1 MSEQAPVKKYTVFLP
16 KTDFPMKADLPQRE
30 PKRLERWKA
39 EGLYA
44 RIEARRRADNAAGKG
59 KGREI
64 LHDGPP
70 YANGAIHMGHALNKI
85 LKDVVVKSRWMEG
98 YESPYVPGWDC
109 HGLPIE
115 HAVEKDLGPKRR
127 ELSRAEF
134 LQKCRAYAQKWIDT
148 QRTAFQRLGV
158 LGAWEQ
164 PYITMAPRY
173 EAETVRHLARLFES
187 GSVTRKLKVVHWSYG
202 ARTALAEAEV
212 EYADKTS
219 PAITVAFPVEAQ
231 SGLDFIRR
239 FGDRLLAA
247 AGNKPVELFLP
258 IWTTT
263 PWTLPSNLAISV
275 NPDMDYQLL
284 VRPSGGPTL
293 QVVVVAT
300 ALAEDL
306 AKKMQVDAFSSTAN
320 HSEPFKGSE
329 LKGLAGR
336 HPWLNRR
343 SPILLGAHVTAEAGT
358 GLVHTAPD
366 HGVDDF
372 NVVAFHNH
380 SQPELEEK
388 LGLLQLVGPDGKFL
402 PAVDDPELEGKNIF
416 DCNPLVVEKLRRI
429 GALLHEESLTHSY
442 PHCWR
447 TKTPIL
453 FRATEQWFITMDSEL
468 AGKGRSLRELGLA
481 GVEGTQWVPAQG
493 QNRIHAM
500 IAGRPDWCISRQRAW
515 GTPITVLRC
524 EACGEPLVDR
534 TIFETAATAI
544 EQGGIEAWA
553 DLPVERL
560 VPAGAAC
567 TCGSAAFQKET
578 DILDVWI
585 DSGVSASVVC
595 ESHPELGR
603 ADYGNFIYLEGSDQH
618 RGWFHSSL
626 LFNLA
631 ATGTKPYKQ
640 VVTHGF
646 VLDGK
651 GQKMSKSLGNVI
663 TPEEILKTLGAD
675 ILRWWAASSDYSEDI
690 RISKEI
696 LDRSADAYRKTR
708 NTLRFLLGALAD
720 FDPATDAVAESGL
733 APLDR
738 WVLAA
743 FGRMAGEVRDAYTR
757 FEFHRATQAL
767 LGFCQLELSGRYFEI
782 IKDRLYCDALDSPRR
797 RSCRHACWELAKG
810 LSALLAPVMSFTADE
825 AWEQIPGCEGS
836 VHEQRF
842 PEAKGGAVDPRWDRL
857 WEVREAVQAAMEPH
871 RAAKTVGTSL
881 DAAVAVT
888 LGSQADWDLLDAIGE
903 SLDDLFVVSSLA
915 RSADPSAIA
924 PVVAV
929 APHDGEKCPR
939 CWNRKGGQGTG
950 EDAALCGRCATV
962 VGA

>member
-1 MSEQAPVKKYTVFLP
+1 MSEQAPVKKYSVFLP

-30 PKRLERWKA
+30 PKRLERWKV
-39 EGLYA
+39 ESLYA

-59 KGREI
+59 KGREV

-98 YESPYVPGWDC
+98 YESPYIPGWDC

-134 LQKCRAYAQKWIDT
+134 LQRCRAYAQKWIDT

-164 PYITMAPRY
+164 PYVTMAPRY
-173 EAETVRHLARLFES
+173 EAETVRHLARLFET
-187 GSVTRKLKVVHWSYG
+187 GAVTRKLKVVHWSYG

-212 EYADKTS
+212 EYADRTS
-219 PAITVAFPVEAQ
+219 PAITVAFPVADSEA
-231 SGLDFIRR
+231 RR
-239 FGDRLLAA
+239 L
-247 AGNKPVELFLP
+247 ELPTPLFVP

-263 PWTLPSNLAISV
+263 PWTLPSNKAVSMH
-275 NPDMDYQLL
+275 PDLEYAVVRAGDRHYL
-284 VRPSGGPTL
+284 VAVPLR
-293 QVVVVAT
+293 
-300 ALAEDL
+300 EDF
-306 AKKMQVDAFSSTAN
+306 AKKI
-320 HSEPFKGSE
+320 SEQLHTVEIRKGTE
-329 LKGLAGR
+329 FQTLVAR
-336 HPWLNRR
+336 HPWIDRD
-343 SPILLGAHVTAEAGT
+343 SPILLGDHVTADTGT

-372 NVVAFHNH
+372 HVAH
-380 SQPELEEK
+380 Q

-402 PAVDDPELEGKNIF
+402 QAVNDAELEGKNIF
-416 DCNPLVVEKLRRI
+416 DCNPLVVERLRQAGR
-429 GALLHEESLTHSY
+429 LLHEESLTHSY

-447 TKTPIL
+447 TRTPIL

-468 AGKGRSLRELGLA
+468 NGKGRSLRELGIE
-481 GVEGTQWVPAQG
+481 GVEQTQWIPAQG

-500 IAGRPDWCISRQRAW
+500 ISGRPDWCISRQRAW

-524 EACGEPLVDR
+524 EACGEPLVDKK
-534 TIFETAATAI
+534 IFELAAAAI
-544 EQGGIEAWA
+544 EEKGIEAWSE
-553 DLPVERL
+553 LPLETL
-560 VPAGAAC
+560 LPAGARC
-567 TCGSAAFQKET
+567 RCGSTLFQKET

-595 ESHPELGR
+595 ASHPELK
-603 ADYGNFIYLEGSDQH
+603 AEDYGKFIYLEGSDQH

-631 ATGTKPYKQ
+631 ARGTKPYKQ

-675 ILRWWAASSDYSEDI
+675 ILRWWAASCDYSEDI

-696 LDRSADAYRKTR
+696 LDRSADAYRKIR
-708 NTLRFLLGALAD
+708 NTLRFLLGALSD
-720 FDPATDAVAESGL
+720 FDPAKDEVAPADL

-738 WVLAA
+738 WVLEA
-743 FGRMAGEVRDAYTR
+743 FARTTAEVRDAYTR

-767 LGFCQLELSGRYFEI
+767 LSFCQLELSSRYFEI

-797 RSCRHACWELAKG
+797 RSCRRTCRELVTS
-810 LSALLAPVMSFTADE
+810 LCTLLAPVMAYTADE

-836 VHEQRF
+836 VHEQQF
-842 PEAKGGAVDPRWDRL
+842 PMLGSKDAEPVWEKL
-857 WEVREAVQAAMEPH
+857 WLVREAVHAAMEPL
-871 RAAKTVGTSL
+871 RAAKAVGTSL
-881 DAAVAVT
+881 DAAVTIA
-888 LGSQADWDLLDAIGE
+888 LPAQADWDALDALGE
-903 SLDDLFVVSSLA
+903 SLDDLLVVSSLTRA
-915 RSADPSAIA
+915 VDASAGAA
-924 PVVAV
+924 PLVTVVA
-929 APHDGEKCPR
+929 HDGPKCPR
-939 CWNRKGGQGTG
+939 CWNHKGGHGQG
-950 EDAALCGRCATV
+950 EDAALCVRCATV
-962 VGA
+962 IA

>member
-1 MSEQAPVKKYTVFLP
+1 MSEQVPAKKYSVFLP

-39 EGLYA
+39 PDVEGKNLYA
-44 RIEARRRADNAAGKG
+44 RIEAKRKADNLAGKG
-59 KGREI
+59 KGREV

-85 LKDVVVKSRWMEG
+85 LKDVVVKSRWLEG

-134 LQKCRAYAQKWIDT
+134 LQKCRTYAQKWIDT

-164 PYITMAPRY
+164 PYVTMDPRY
-173 EAETVRHLARLFES
+173 EAETVRHLAKLFDS

-212 EYADKTS
+212 EYADRTS
-219 PAITVAFPVEAQ
+219 PAITVAFPVSDAEAKRMD
-231 SGLDFIRR
+231 LPTP
-239 FGDRLLAA
+239 LY
-247 AGNKPVELFLP
+247 LP

-263 PWTLPSNLAISV
+263 PWTLPSNLAV
-275 NPDMDYQLL
+275 AMHPDMEYAMLATTLAGQPVHYIVAVPLL
-284 VRPSGGPTL
+284 EDFAKKL
-293 QVVVVAT
+293 QVSLT
-300 ALAEDL
+300 
-306 AKKMQVDAFSSTAN
+306 STA
-320 HSEPFKGSE
+320 HIKGIRKGTHFQT
-329 LKGLAGR
+329 LKYH
-336 HPWLNRR
+336 HPWLDRE
-343 SPILLGAHVTAEAGT
+343 SPVLMADYVTSDTGT

-372 NVVAFHNH
+372 NLAQH
-380 SQPELEEK
+380 
-388 LGLLQLVGPDGKFL
+388 LGLLQLVGPDGKFV
-402 PAVDDPELEGKNIF
+402 PAVNDPELEGKNIF
-416 DCNPLVVEKLRRI
+416 DSNPLVVERLRTLATDPWAHRDK
-429 GALLHEESLTHSY
+429 GFLLHEESLLHSY

-447 TKTPIL
+447 TRTPIL

-468 AGKGRSLRELGLA
+468 NGKGRSLRELGIE
-481 GVEGTQWVPAQG
+481 GVEQTQWIPAQG

-524 EACGEPLVDR
+524 EVCGEPLVDK
-534 TIFETAATAI
+534 TIFATAAAAI
-544 EQGGIEAWA
+544 EKGGIEAWSE
-553 DLPVERL
+553 LPVDQL
-560 VPAGAAC
+560 LPAGALC
-567 TCGSAAFQKET
+567 PCGSKAFLKET

-595 ESHPELGR
+595 DTHPDLSR

-651 GQKMSKSLGNVI
+651 GQKMSKSLGNTI

-675 ILRWWAASSDYSEDI
+675 ILRWWAGSCDYSEDI
-690 RISKEI
+690 RISREI
-696 LDRSADAYRKTR
+696 LDRSADAYRKIR

-720 FDPATDAVAESGL
+720 FDPVKDTVAEKDL

-738 WVLAA
+738 WVLATFA
-743 FGRMAGEVRDAYTR
+743 RTTQEVRDAYTR

-767 LGFCQLELSGRYFEI
+767 HGFCQLELSGRYFEI

-797 RSCRHACWELAKG
+797 RSCRQACWELAKG
-810 LSALLAPVMSFTADE
+810 LCTLLAPVMSFTADE
-825 AWEQIPGCEGS
+825 AWEQIPGCAGS

-842 PEAKGGAVDPRWDRL
+842 PEFGICDAEIKWEKL
-857 WEVREAVQAAMEPH
+857 WEVRGAVQAAMEPH
-871 RAAKTVGTSL
+871 RAAKTIGTSL
-881 DAAVAVT
+881 DAAVQISLKDQT
-888 LGSQADWDLLDAIGE
+888 EWDLLASLGE
-903 SLDDLFVVSSLA
+903 SLDDLFVVSSIA
-915 RSADPSAIA
+915 RIVDSSANAGPI
-924 PVVAV
+924 VTVTT
-929 APHDGEKCPR
+929 HDGTKCPR
-939 CWNRKGGQGTG
+939 CWNHKGGSGTG
-950 EDAALCGRCATV
+950 EDAALCVRCASV
-962 VGA
+962 VAL

>member
-1 MSEQAPVKKYTVFLP
+1 MSEQTPVKKYSVFLP
-16 KTDFPMKADLPQRE
+16 RTDFPMKADLPQRE

-39 EGLYA
+39 EGLYR
-44 RIEARRRADNAAGKG
+44 RIEAKRQADNAAGTG
-59 KGREI
+59 RGREV

-85 LKDVVVKSRWMEG
+85 LKDVVVKSRWMAG

-134 LQKCRAYAQKWIDT
+134 LQRCRVYAQKWIDT

-164 PYITMAPRY
+164 PYVTMDPRY
-173 EAETVRHLARLFES
+173 EAETVRHLAKLFDS
-187 GSVTRKLKVVHWSYG
+187 GAVTRKLKVVHWSYG

-219 PAITVAFPVEAQ
+219 PAITVAFPVELE
-231 SGLDFIRR
+231 SGLTFVRR
-239 FGDRLLAA
+239 FGARILAA
-247 AGNKPVELFLP
+247 AGDKPVELFLP

-275 NPDMDYQLL
+275 HPDLDYQLL
-284 VRPSGGPTL
+284 VRPSGGSTL
-293 QVVVVAT
+293 QVVVVAV

-320 HSEPFKGSE
+320 HSEPFRGSE
-329 LKGLAGR
+329 LKGLAAR
-336 HPWLNRR
+336 HPWLDRR
-343 SPILLGAHVTAEAGT
+343 SPILMGGHVTAEAGT

-380 SQPELEEK
+380 SVQELEDK

-402 PAVDDPELEGKNIF
+402 PAVNDPELEGKNIF
-416 DCNPLVVEKLRRI
+416 DANPLVVDRLRRE
-429 GALLHEESLTHSY
+429 GRLLHEESLTHSY

-447 TKTPIL
+447 TRTPIL
-453 FRATEQWFITMDSEL
+453 FRATEQWFITMDTEL
-468 AGKGRSLRELGLA
+468 AGKGRSLRELGLE
-481 GVEGTQWVPAQG
+481 GVEQTQWIPAQG

-524 EACGEPLVDR
+524 EACGEPLVADS
-534 TIFETAATAI
+534 IFEAAAAAI
-544 EQGGIEAWA
+544 EEGGIEAWA
-553 DLPVERL
+553 ELPLEGL
-560 VPAGAAC
+560 VPAGAVC
-567 TCGSAAFQKET
+567 PCGSKAFQKET

-595 ESHPELGR
+595 ASHPELKR
-603 ADYGNFIYLEGSDQH
+603 SDYSQFIYLEGSDQH

-675 ILRWWAASSDYSEDI
+675 ILRWWAASCDYSEDI
-690 RISKEI
+690 RISREI
-696 LDRSADAYRKTR
+696 LDRSADAYRKIR
-708 NTLRFLLGALAD
+708 NTLRFLLGALAE
-720 FDPATDAVAESGL
+720 FDPTRDAVAPADL

-738 WVLAA
+738 WVLDA
-743 FGRMAGEVRDAYTR
+743 FARTAQEGRDAYTR

-767 LGFCQLELSGRYFEI
+767 HGFCQLELSGRYFEI

-797 RSCRHACWELAKG
+797 RSCRATCWELVKG
-810 LSALLAPVMSFTADE
+810 LCTLLAPVMSFTTDE
-825 AWEQIPGCEGS
+825 AWEQIPGCSGS

-842 PEAKGGAVDPRWDRL
+842 PEPAVAQEATPWARL

-881 DAAVAVT
+881 DAHITVSLSAAD
-888 LGSQADWDLLDAIGE
+888 QALLEGLGE
-903 SLDDLFVVSSLA
+903 SLDDLLVVSGLTLQTGPLA
-915 RSADPSAIA
+915 IQ
-924 PVVAV
+924 VATH
-929 APHDGEKCPR
+929 AGTKCPR
-939 CWNRKGGQGTG
+939 CWNHKGGHGQG
-950 EDAALCGRCATV
+950 EDMALCVRCAAV
-962 VGA
+962 VA